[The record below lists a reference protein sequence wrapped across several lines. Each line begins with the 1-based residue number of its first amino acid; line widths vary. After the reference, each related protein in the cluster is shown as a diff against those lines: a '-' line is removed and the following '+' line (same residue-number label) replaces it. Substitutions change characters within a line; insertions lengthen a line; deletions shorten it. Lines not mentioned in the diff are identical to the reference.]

1 MEEKEINL
9 GYLKEDKEAV
19 AQLEDIINSAGSG
32 VFSIFIEDP
41 KDVEFRGVE
50 WDTLVSVYI
59 KGRFNRYITDEQR
72 KEITDYQEN
81 EKSGNVVIAEIQ
93 PKSFDTDVM
102 VVKVKRWDIEE

>member
-9 GYLKEDKEAV
+9 WYLKKDKESI

-50 WDTLVSVYI
+50 WDTLVSVYV
-59 KGRFNRYITDEQR
+59 KWKFSRYITDEQR
-72 KEITDYQEN
+72 REITDYQEN
-81 EKSGNVVIAEIQ
+81 KEPENVIIAEIQ
-93 PKSFDTDVM
+93 PQSYDSDVM
-102 VVKVKRWDIEE
+102 VVKVKRWDLE

>member
-9 GYLKEDKEAV
+9 WYLKEDKESV

-32 VFSIFIEDP
+32 VFSLFIEDP

-59 KGRFNRYITDEQR
+59 KWKFNRYITDEQR
-72 KEITDYQEN
+72 REIADYQEDN
-81 EKSGNVVIAEIQ
+81 KTDNVIVAEVQ
-93 PKSFDTDVM
+93 PQSFDSDVM
-102 VVKVKRWDIEE
+102 VVKVKRWDLE

>member
-72 KEITDYQEN
+72 KEISDYQEKN
-81 EKSGNVVIAEIQ
+81 PENVVIAEIQ

>member
-9 GYLKEDKEAV
+9 WYLKKDKESI

-50 WDTLVSVYI
+50 WDTLVSVYV
-59 KGRFNRYITDEQR
+59 KWKFSRYITDEQR
-72 KEITDYQEN
+72 REITDYQEN
-81 EKSGNVVIAEIQ
+81 KESENVILAEIQ
-93 PKSFDTDVM
+93 PQSYDSDVM
-102 VVKVKRWDIEE
+102 VVKVKRWDLE